1 MLDSVNWELH
11 TTMSE
16 EKSLQF
22 FVVITAI
29 ENLHVSYARWIT
41 ED

>member
-1 MLDSVNWELH
+1 MLDSVNWELN
-11 TTMSE
+11 TTTPE
-16 EKSLQF
+16 EKPLQF
-22 FVVITAI
+22 FVVITVI